1 MKEHCPIKRG
11 NYEIDYWKKKTS
23 RPESYKGKYLRHGVI
38 HKTKKNCLSI
48 ACRFS
53 FSFYLICAL
62 AHKFPNYFWR
72 FRKSFSCLWRKTGFS
87 LEQEESTSLLG
98 QCKGSIGFFITED
111 MKSNTPNCEK
121 ETKPEHFVGFV
132 TRFSRASLPTR
143 MVLVLPLPI
152 VCVYIKDDQLS
163 VCFSTGSYQETYATR
178 SFQMAALSK
187 QLQASSSSCSSCTTL
202 ASGTETPPLSSW
214 HSLVPLPSYP
224 SLCTSSSIAPLP
236 AAVLFL
242 SDDPGWFYS
251 TFQYKSWKGGRR
263 TFYRGMGW

>member
-11 NYEIDYWKKKTS
+11 NYEIDYWKKKPS
-23 RPESYKGKYLRHGVI
+23 RPESYKGKYLRHGII
-38 HKTKKNCLSI
+38 HKTKNCLSI
-48 ACRFS
+48 AYRFS

-62 AHKFPNYFWR
+62 AHKFPKYFWR

-121 ETKPEHFVGFV
+121 ETKPAHFVGFAM
-132 TRFSRASLPTR
+132 RFSRAPLPTR
-143 MVLVLPLPI
+143 VVLVLPLPV

-187 QLQASSSSCSSCTTL
+187 QLQASPSSCCSCTTL
-202 ASGTETPPLSSW
+202 AAGTETPPLSPW
-214 HSLVPLPSYP
+214 HCPTPFLPFPLYF
-224 SLCTSSSIAPLP
+224 LLHCTSSSCCSLLVWRPRVIL
-236 AAVLFL
+236 
-242 SDDPGWFYS
+242 
-251 TFQYKSWKGGRR
+251 
-263 TFYRGMGW
+263 